1 MEHSKVKINFQG
13 LLSALAI
20 PSIRDNLADLDLVY
34 EREDVPLIKRFFK
47 TLVSEMN
54 KGFNAI
60 NYEDPTILP
69 KLEKGEPFCATG
81 HQLDIVQFI
90 REGLINESFVD
101 LSQKEH
107 YEERV
112 CLRTN
117 ILLNFMSSIAER
129 LPRIFGDIPINKY
142 DRFLTITC
150 RLLRTQYNIIVLYYD
165 VQNDYQN
172 HMTDLLSNTTMKE
185 YVDFH
190 RLTTW
195 YELNR
200 IGELKT
206 NKEFMDAFMT
216 GKTRE
221 ELEKFFK
228 LPQIENYHILHH
240 FINVQNLNQ
249 YHFSYINVCERLGH
263 GTRTKTQYDITFSG
277 EKFYVYGGVQH
288 Y

>member
-129 LPRIFGDIPINKY
+129 LPRIFGDIPINK
-142 DRFLTITC
+142 
-150 RLLRTQYNIIVLYYD
+150 
-165 VQNDYQN
+165 
-172 HMTDLLSNTTMKE
+172 
-185 YVDFH
+185 
-190 RLTTW
+190 
-195 YELNR
+195 
-200 IGELKT
+200 T